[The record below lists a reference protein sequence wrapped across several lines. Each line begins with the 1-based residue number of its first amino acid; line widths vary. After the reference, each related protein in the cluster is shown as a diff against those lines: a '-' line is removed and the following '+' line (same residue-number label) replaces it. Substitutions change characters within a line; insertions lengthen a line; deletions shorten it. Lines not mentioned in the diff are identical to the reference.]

1 MKDDTSKGRVERAV
15 LLLLQALLC
24 ILAAFATTM
33 FMAHVVGVPSG
44 MDGVFPMVFLYAS
57 IANLTFFHTFE
68 LQNRQTSPW
77 KILLITAA
85 VSMGI
90 SLLMLLVFS
99 LFHSQ
104 S

>member
-1 MKDDTSKGRVERAV
+1 MKDTTSKGSVERAV

-33 FMAHVVGVPSG
+33 FMAHVVGVPSRL
-44 MDGVFPMVFLYAS
+44 DGGFPLVFLYAS

-68 LQNRQTSPW
+68 LQNRLTSSW
-77 KILLITAA
+77 KILLITGA

-90 SLLMLLVFS
+90 SLLMLLAFS
-99 LFHSQ
+99 LLYSQ